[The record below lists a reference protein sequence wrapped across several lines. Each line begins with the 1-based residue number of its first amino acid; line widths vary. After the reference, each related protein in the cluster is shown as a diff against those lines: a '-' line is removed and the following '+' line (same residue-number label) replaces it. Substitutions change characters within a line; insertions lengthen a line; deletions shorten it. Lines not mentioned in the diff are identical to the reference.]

1 MKKFLKK
8 ILICILIMFVLN
20 NFFISNLNLNINT
33 SYAASYDDN
42 VGVLESFF
50 GAVVGLLT
58 YPIRLVAMGIFLAV
72 DKLMSA
78 VAYIEGGGSGS
89 SNSGIAS
96 ATLTP
101 FDVLFNTDSMLEKN
115 EGIPLL
121 NINFFNIGN
130 DTESIMYKF
139 RTAVAVWYYA
149 LRTIASAILLVVL
162 IYVGIRMAMSTV
174 SAEQKAS
181 YKKMLVDWT
190 VSVVLIFLMQY
201 IMLFVIYVNNA
212 IVDAIA
218 TLADGSSMR
227 ESIDAIGSQALKAL
241 SISAIGATVVY
252 CMLIW
257 QTFGLFISY
266 FNRMLTLAFLTLIS
280 PLITLTYSI
289 DKMGDGKAQALN
301 TWLKEYVFT
310 TLIQPFHCII
320 YMAFVNV
327 SVQLLS
333 SNTGDIEY
341 QLAAAIISIICI
353 HFIKEAE
360 EIIRK
365 IFAFGDHGK
374 SGNLAAGMAVA
385 AVAAQKSKSI
395 GKGTKK
401 AINSTISGV
410 KNFKNGTGAVREFLD
425 NAKVDAIVMGKVL
438 SGDTKGADGS
448 EKSVSEMKS
457 ETRNEMYEKRAEK
470 IENKKYGVSKDKN
483 QAQIEDLTKSLMKS
497 GYTRSEAAARAR
509 LDVARKSREA
519 NRKNVRDSKLK
530 EKHPKIYSA
539 RGTLRKAKDVVGQSE
554 TLHELGKMATVYA
567 SLGSGLALGSAVYG
581 SGENI
586 VTAFTSGAAMYSG
599 TKELLGNSTRTLK
612 KSSDGRLSSLGATD
626 ESSAREIAHK
636 IMSNPSKYEG
646 TDELDKIMDE
656 IKEELNKMGLDK
668 NISSQIHNTIKKSIA
683 KDPSVN
689 LKDATDNA
697 LQAAL
702 GTKYNDRTDKLDSS
716 ANALAT
722 FTQEQG
728 FFQDAKTAGE
738 IGISPDA
745 YVADVVSSFKP
756 DNSSSSYKTD
766 KSFINDAKEIT
777 RSREDKEEVFVAPDT
792 AKVEEFVDSR
802 NDRGIQETYKEMD
815 KEIERIQKRL
825 EEDISERERK
835 DLIAQL
841 NQVMA
846 AKAKVE
852 DVVFDRKIAELNK
865 EMQNKINEI
874 SRTTEK
880 NAQRKLTE
888 ELERLQ
894 AQYDKYIEEANNY
907 SKRVSMEGIKQKSE
921 LDAQVD
927 ELRANKQKIE
937 IAKNSLPNNQENP

>member
-1 MKKFLKK
+1 MKRILKK
-8 ILICILIMFVLN
+8 ILVCILIMFVLN
-20 NFFISNLNLNINT
+20 NFFISNLDLNINT
-33 SYAASYDDN
+33 SYAAEGKFDKA
-42 VGVLESFF
+42 VKTLESLF

-72 DKLMSA
+72 DKLMSV
-78 VAYIEGGGSGS
+78 VAYIEGGSSGS
-89 SNSGIAS
+89 SNSGVAS

-101 FDVLFNTDSMLEKN
+101 FDVLFNTDEN
-115 EGIPLL
+115 EHIPLL

-190 VSVVLIFLMQY
+190 VSLVLIFLMQY

-212 IVDAIA
+212 IVDAISA
-218 TLADGSSMR
+218 LADGSSMR

-327 SVQLLS
+327 SVQLLN
-333 SNTGDIEY
+333 SNTGDMDY

-365 IFAFGDHGK
+365 IFAFGDHGN
-374 SGNLAAGMAVA
+374 SSNLATGMAVA

-745 YVADVVSSFKP
+745 YVADVVSSFRP
-756 DNSSSSYKTD
+756 DNNSSSYKTD

-852 DVVFDRKIAELNK
+852 DVVFDRKLAELNK

-894 AQYDKYIEEANNY
+894 AQCDKYIEEANNY

>member
-1 MKKFLKK
+1 
-8 ILICILIMFVLN
+8 
-20 NFFISNLNLNINT
+20 
-33 SYAASYDDN
+33 
-42 VGVLESFF
+42 
-50 GAVVGLLT
+50 
-58 YPIRLVAMGIFLAV
+58 
-72 DKLMSA
+72 
-78 VAYIEGGGSGS
+78 
-89 SNSGIAS
+89 
-96 ATLTP
+96 
-101 FDVLFNTDSMLEKN
+101 
-115 EGIPLL
+115 
-121 NINFFNIGN
+121 
-130 DTESIMYKF
+130 
-139 RTAVAVWYYA
+139 
-149 LRTIASAILLVVL
+149 
-162 IYVGIRMAMSTV
+162 
-174 SAEQKAS
+174 
-181 YKKMLVDWT
+181 
-190 VSVVLIFLMQY
+190 
-201 IMLFVIYVNNA
+201 
-212 IVDAIA
+212 
-218 TLADGSSMR
+218 MR
-227 ESIDAIGSQALKAL
+227 
-241 SISAIGATVVY
+241 
-252 CMLIW
+252 
-257 QTFGLFISY
+257 
-266 FNRMLTLAFLTLIS
+266 
-280 PLITLTYSI
+280 
-289 DKMGDGKAQALN
+289 
-301 TWLKEYVFT
+301 
-310 TLIQPFHCII
+310 IQ
-320 YMAFVNV
+320 
-327 SVQLLS
+327 
-333 SNTGDIEY
+333 
-341 QLAAAIISIICI
+341 
-353 HFIKEAE
+353 EAE

-374 SGNLAAGMAVA
+374 SSNLATGMAVA

-470 IENKKYGVSKDKN
+470 IESKKYGVSKDKN

-519 NRKNVRDSKLK
+519 NRKNVRDSKFK

-599 TKELLGNSTRTLK
+599 TKELLGNSTRTLA
-612 KSSDGRLSSLGATD
+612 KSSNGRLSSLGATD
-626 ESSAREIAHK
+626 ESSAREIAHR
-636 IMSNPSKYEG
+636 IMSDPSKYEG

-815 KEIERIQKRL
+815 KEIDRIQKRL
-825 EEDISERERK
+825 EEDISESARK

-852 DVVFDRKIAELNK
+852 DVVFDRKVSELNK
-865 EMQNKINEI
+865 EMQNKINEA

-880 NAQRKLTE
+880 NAQRKLAE

-894 AQYDKYIEEANNY
+894 TQYDKYIEEANNY
-907 SKRVSMEGIKQKSE
+907 SKRVSMDGIKQKSE

-927 ELRANKQKIE
+927 ELKASKQKIALV
-937 IAKNSLPNNQENP
+937 INSLPNNQGNP